1 MHHPV
6 VALPALTPT
15 LQTRRFG
22 FDGKDAFL
30 FRPNSDLGDQKQ
42 GPDLVAK
49 LAETVA
55 EVGFHLLQGYEGIG
69 EGEFAVKIDA

>member
-1 MHHPV
+1 VHHPV
-6 VALPALTPT
+6 VPLAALTPT

-30 FRPNSDLGDQKQ
+30 FRPNSDLGDQEQ

-49 LAETVA
+49 FSETVA
-55 EVGFHLLQGYEGIG
+55 EVGFHLLEGYEGIG
-69 EGEFAVKIDA
+69 EGELAVKVDA